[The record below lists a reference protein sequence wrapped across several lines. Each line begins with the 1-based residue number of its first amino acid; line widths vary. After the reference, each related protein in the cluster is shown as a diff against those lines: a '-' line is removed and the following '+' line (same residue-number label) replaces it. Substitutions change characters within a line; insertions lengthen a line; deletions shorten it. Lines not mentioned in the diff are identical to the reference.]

1 MWGFDM
7 ASYSAKEIEITVV
20 LGKGTFGGNGNTKII
35 KGLAVQCDVEKVMLP
50 DKNKAKVQ
58 VYGMNLDDMEQMTT
72 LAFKPLE
79 TQKNHIQIKAGDKDG
94 ELSLVFKGEIASA
107 YANFNG
113 VPDIVFEIE
122 ALAGYF
128 PSLKAIPVTSAAGEA
143 SIEELLAKLSKEAGY
158 GFVNKGVSGSVLNP
172 YLAGSPFEQIK
183 RLAIDN
189 GFDVLFDDEEIIAV
203 PFEKARSGNTVKLSK
218 DTGLIGYPT
227 FSSEGITLTCHFEK
241 ELQIGGLVEVDSVV
255 PKASGLWK
263 ISKLSHKISANFS
276 GSNYW
281 ESAVDAV
288 PYN

>member
-1 MWGFDM
+1 MPSFKE
-7 ASYSAKEIEITVV
+7 KEIELAVV

-35 KGLAVQCDVEKVMLP
+35 KGLAVQCNIEKVQLP

-58 VYGMNLDDMEQMTT
+58 IYGLNLDDMEQMTT

-79 TQKNHIQIKAGDKDG
+79 TQKNYIQIKAGDKDG
-94 ELSLVFKGEIASA
+94 ELSLVFKGEIATA
-107 YANFNG
+107 YANFNN
-113 VPDIVFEIE
+113 VPDVVFEIE

-128 PSLKAIPVTSAAGEA
+128 PALKAIPATSATGEV
-143 SIEELLAKLSKEAGY
+143 SIAELLAKLAKEAGY
-158 GFVNKGVSGSVLNP
+158 DFVNKGVTGAVSNP
-172 YLAGSPFEQIK
+172 YLTGSPFEQIK
-183 RLAIDN
+183 KLAADN
-189 GFDVLFDDEEIIAV
+189 GFDVLFDNEEIIAV
-203 PFEKARSGNTVKLSK
+203 PFGKARSGNTVKLSK

-227 FSSEGITLTCHFEK
+227 FSSEGIALNCHFEK
-241 ELQIGGLVEVDSVV
+241 ELQIGGLVEVDSIV

-276 GSNYW
+276 GNNYW

>member
-1 MWGFDM
+1 MPSFKE
-7 ASYSAKEIEITVV
+7 KEIELAII

-35 KGLAVQCDVEKVMLP
+35 KGLAVQCEIEKVMLP
-50 DKNKAKVQ
+50 DKNKAKVEI
-58 VYGMNLDDMEQMTT
+58 YGLNLDDMEQMTT

-79 TQKNHIQIKAGDKDG
+79 TQKNYIQIKVGDKDG
-94 ELSLVFKGEIASA
+94 ELSLVFKGEIATA
-107 YANFNG
+107 YANFNN

-128 PSLKAIPVTSAAGEA
+128 PALKAIPATSATGEA
-143 SIEELLAKLSKEAGY
+143 SIAELLAKLAKEAGY
-158 GFVNKGVSGSVLNP
+158 GFVNKGVTGAVSNP
-172 YLAGSPFEQIK
+172 YLTGSPFEQIK
-183 RLAIDN
+183 KLAADN

-203 PFEKARSGNTVKLSK
+203 PFGKARSGNTVKLSK
-218 DTGLIGYPT
+218 DTGLIGST
-227 FSSEGITLTCHFEK
+227 FSSEGISLACHFEK
-241 ELQIGGLVEVDSVV
+241 ELQIGGLVEVDSIV

-281 ESAVDAV
+281 ESAVDAI

>member
-1 MWGFDM
+1 MDM
-7 ASYSAKEIEITVV
+7 PSFKEKEIELAII

-35 KGLAVQCDVEKVMLP
+35 KGLAVQCEIEKVMLP
-50 DKNKAKVQ
+50 DKNKAKVEI
-58 VYGMNLDDMEQMTT
+58 YGLNLDDMEQMTT

-79 TQKNHIQIKAGDKDG
+79 TQKNYIQIKVGDKDG
-94 ELSLVFKGEIASA
+94 ELSLVFKGEIATA
-107 YANFNG
+107 YANFNN

-128 PSLKAIPVTSAAGEA
+128 PALKAIPATSATGEA
-143 SIEELLAKLSKEAGY
+143 SIAELLAKLAKEAGY
-158 GFVNKGVSGSVLNP
+158 GFVNKGVTGAVSNP
-172 YLAGSPFEQIK
+172 YLTGSPFEQIK
-183 RLAIDN
+183 KLAADN

-203 PFEKARSGNTVKLSK
+203 PFGKARSGNTVKLSK
-218 DTGLIGYPT
+218 DTGLIGST
-227 FSSEGITLTCHFEK
+227 FSSEGISLACHFEK
-241 ELQIGGLVEVDSVV
+241 ELQIGGLVEVDSIV

-281 ESAVDAV
+281 ESAVDAI

>member
-1 MWGFDM
+1 MDM
-7 ASYSAKEIEITVV
+7 PSFKEKEIELAVV

-35 KGLAVQCDVEKVMLP
+35 KGLAVQCNIEKVQLP

-58 VYGMNLDDMEQMTT
+58 IYGLNLDDMEQMTT

-79 TQKNHIQIKAGDKDG
+79 TQKNYIQIKAGDKDG
-94 ELSLVFKGEIASA
+94 ELSLVFKGEIATA
-107 YANFNG
+107 YANFNN
-113 VPDIVFEIE
+113 VPDVVFEIE

-128 PSLKAIPVTSAAGEA
+128 PALKAIPATSATGEV
-143 SIEELLAKLSKEAGY
+143 SIAELLAKLAKEAGY
-158 GFVNKGVSGSVLNP
+158 DFVNKGVTGAVSNP
-172 YLAGSPFEQIK
+172 YLTGSPFEQIK
-183 RLAIDN
+183 KLAADN
-189 GFDVLFDDEEIIAV
+189 GFDVLFDNEEIIAV
-203 PFEKARSGNTVKLSK
+203 PFGKARSGNTVKLSK

-227 FSSEGITLTCHFEK
+227 FSSEGIALNCHFEK
-241 ELQIGGLVEVDSVV
+241 ELQIGGLVEVDSIV

-276 GSNYW
+276 GNNYW